1 MVSFSEQRLLNHN
14 IVKSLLSYLYAFFH
28 KPDSYQPQP
37 QAPAVPFVSCCLAV
51 FNRAGFI
58 QCVWFHKSHLGFCS
72 EPQEPR
78 GGVAGQVGHGPDEGL
93 VEADG
98 VDWLRR
104 DVYAA
109 AQGHGAN
116 GGGSGFRA
124 LLVQFHASD
133 LADFVH
139 LQEPAG
145 LGGCQ
150 GEKSALKEKAAFIPM
165 RLRAGLKSM
174 AMGAVLKRGRATWH
188 CSGLDWRRAMRICRH
203 LAGVSARAKSRA
215 SPRGRMPI
223 KQPLSRGGHLCGRRA
238 PPPAIPGLQR
248 SGRGWCGA
256 ASSAPSRSCLLSG
269 ENPPAV
275 CHLSQR
281 AWPIS
286 HSGTR
291 RKREPGRFSMA
302 AR

>member
-98 VDWLRR
+98 VDRLRR
-104 DVYAA
+104 SVYAA

-145 LGGCQ
+145 LGVARGEIRAQ
-150 GEKSALKEKAAFIPM
+150 GEGCVHSHAFESRAQIHGHGGGAEARQGHMALLRLGLAQGYADLPPFGGSERASKVAGVTPRQDADKAAA
-165 RLRAGLKSM
+165 L
-174 AMGAVLKRGRATWH
+174 
-188 CSGLDWRRAMRICRH
+188 
-203 LAGVSARAKSRA
+203 
-215 SPRGRMPI
+215 
-223 KQPLSRGGHLCGRRA
+223 
-238 PPPAIPGLQR
+238 
-248 SGRGWCGA
+248 
-256 ASSAPSRSCLLSG
+256 
-269 ENPPAV
+269 
-275 CHLSQR
+275 
-281 AWPIS
+281 
-286 HSGTR
+286 
-291 RKREPGRFSMA
+291 PGRPSL
-302 AR
+302 R